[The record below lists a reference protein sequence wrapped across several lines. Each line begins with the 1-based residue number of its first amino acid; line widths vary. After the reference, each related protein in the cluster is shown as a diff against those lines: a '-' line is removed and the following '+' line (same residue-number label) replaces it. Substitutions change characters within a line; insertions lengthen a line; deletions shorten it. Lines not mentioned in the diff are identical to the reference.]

1 MTNPYID
8 VRDWTAEGFYALR
21 GVGIL
26 HARDLRRTVKYT
38 IDTSRLGPSTHMVVF
53 RPIHTP
59 LRPPAITPL
68 SGIDHPQLPS
78 RPLLSSIFTTDH
90 VRTNTLSISRS
101 THYTPHHYLLQ
112 HATNRGIG
120 PFLLHSSLHRSIAL
134 RSSPLSFVSSFI
146 HFIPSTSSLLTR
158 TPLLFFFIFPSFVP
172 TSRSAAGRCCSG
184 RRTSRIHA
192 LSGTYPFSSCY
203 LHSNHPT
210 LIMTAF
216 VFCSILPSTVHRRA
230 PAPANFVSQQ
240 GLVLCCVLFCYCF
253 FVTSSNVVILPFF
266 MLLRLM
272 HDEDRRKA

>member
-120 PFLLHSSLHRSIAL
+120 PFSYI
-134 RSSPLSFVSSFI
+134 V
-146 HFIPSTSSLLTR
+146 HFIAPSLSALHHFLLLVPLFTLFQV
-158 TPLLFFFIFPSFVP
+158 PLL
-172 TSRSAAGRCCSG
+172 
-184 RRTSRIHA
+184 
-192 LSGTYPFSSCY
+192 Y
-203 LHSNHPT
+203 
-210 LIMTAF
+210 
-216 VFCSILPSTVHRRA
+216 
-230 PAPANFVSQQ
+230 
-240 GLVLCCVLFCYCF
+240 
-253 FVTSSNVVILPFF
+253 
-266 MLLRLM
+266 
-272 HDEDRRKA
+272 